1 MLLKMGFMAFLSIT
15 ALLASGPALSAADD
29 ASGSKDHPLF
39 TRLPNFYI
47 DDFDYKDFE
56 AYPGFKNPGGGDMIV
71 EGRKFQNKYVF
82 KGGAKAPSETQILRN
97 YANAAAKI
105 GGKVV
110 HEAGG
115 NLYLEIRKDQ
125 MVHWV
130 HVRAFDQ
137 GEAYTLT
144 IIEKAGMRQEVTA
157 DAQALARDLA
167 ATGRV
172 AVYGIYFDTNKTE
185 IKPESE
191 STLKEI
197 ARLLRENPKLRLH
210 VVGHTDNVGDLAY
223 NLKLSQGRAES
234 VVRALSGGH
243 GIEAGRLR
251 AHGVGPLA
259 PVSSNKGE
267 EGRAKNR
274 RVELVKQ

>member
-1 MLLKMGFMAFLSIT
+1 MMRKGSWIT
-15 ALLASGPALSAADD
+15 LVLALCLVGTLAWAAGDD
-29 ASGSKDHPLF
+29 AQGSKDHPLF

-56 AYPGFKNPGGGDMIV
+56 AYPGFKNPGGGDVTV

-97 YANAAAKI
+97 FANAATKI
-105 GGKVV
+105 GGKVMY
-110 HEAGG
+110 EAGG
-115 NLYLEIRKDQ
+115 NLYLEIQKDN
-125 MVHWV
+125 MVLWV
-130 HVRAFDQ
+130 QVRAFDQ

-157 DAQALARDLA
+157 DAKSLARDLN

-172 AVYGIYFDTNKTE
+172 ALYGIYFDTNKTE
-185 IKPESE
+185 VKPESD

-197 ARLLRENPKLRLH
+197 ARLLKENPKLRLH
-210 VVGHTDNVGDLAY
+210 VVGHTDNVGEVAY
-223 NLKLSQGRAES
+223 NMKLSQGRAEA
-234 VVRALSGGH
+234 VVRALSGGY
-243 GIEAGRLR
+243 GVDAGRLR

-259 PVSSNKGE
+259 PVSSNKAE
-267 EGRAKNR
+267 DGRAKNR
-274 RVELVKQ
+274 RVELVEQ